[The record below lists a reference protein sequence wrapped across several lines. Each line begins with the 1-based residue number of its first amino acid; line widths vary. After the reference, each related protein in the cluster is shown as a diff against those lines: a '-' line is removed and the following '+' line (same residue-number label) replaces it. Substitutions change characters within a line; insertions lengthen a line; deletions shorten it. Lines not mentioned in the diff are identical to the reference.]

1 MSQGF
6 FEVKA
11 KANIGSIEINTLPSG
26 DLVANLSLAAT
37 KKYKDNQGQQQEK
50 TTWISATAYRRTAEL
65 LDMLVQQGTEIFVTG
80 SLIEDKWV
88 DQNNQNRSKVGI
100 VIDTFDVLRRGKQRQ
115 DAQNNNNYNQAPNNQ
130 GYNQAPNQG
139 YNNQGY
145 NQAPNNQGYNN
156 QGYNQPSN
164 NAPMQQNNRRNN
176 AQGGYQQPMSQ
187 RAS

>member
-11 KANIGSIEINTLPSG
+11 KANIGSIEFNTLPSG

-65 LDMLVQQGTEIFVTG
+65 LDMLAQQGTEIFVTG
-80 SLIEDKWV
+80 SLVEDKWV

-100 VIDTFDVLRRGKQRQ
+100 VIDTFDVLRRGKERQ
-115 DAQNNNNYNQAPNNQ
+115 DAQNNANYNQGNGQ

-145 NQAPNNQGYNN
+145 Q
-156 QGYNQPSN
+156 QPSN
-164 NAPMQQNNRRNN
+164 NVPMQQNNRRNN
-176 AQGGYQQPMSQ
+176 AQGGYQQQAMSQ

>member
-65 LDMLVQQGTEIFVTG
+65 LDMLAQQGTEIFVTG
-80 SLIEDKWV
+80 SLVEDKWV

-100 VIDTFDVLRRGKQRQ
+100 VIDTFDVLRRGKERQ
-115 DAQNNNNYNQAPNNQ
+115 DAQNNTNYNQNNGQGYNQAP
-130 GYNQAPNQG
+130 NQAPNQG
-139 YNNQGY
+139 YNNQR
-145 NQAPNNQGYNN
+145 
-156 QGYNQPSN
+156 YNQPSN
-164 NAPMQQNNRRNN
+164 NVPMQQNRGRNN
-176 AQGGYQQPMSQ
+176 QQGGYQQ
-187 RAS
+187 

>member
-11 KANIGSIEINTLPSG
+11 KANIGSIEFNTLPSG

-37 KKYKDNQGQQQEK
+37 KKYKDNQGQTQEK

-80 SLIEDKWV
+80 SLAEDKWV

-115 DAQNNNNYNQAPNNQ
+115 DAQNNND
-130 GYNQAPNQG
+130 YNQAPNQG

-145 NQAPNNQGYNN
+145 D
-156 QGYNQPSN
+156 QPSN
-164 NAPMQQNNRRNN
+164 NVPMQQNRGRNN
-176 AQGGYQQPMSQ
+176 QQGGYQQQSMSK

>member
-11 KANIGSIEINTLPSG
+11 KANIGSIEFNTLPSG

-65 LDMLVQQGTEIFVTG
+65 LDMLAQQGTEIFVTG
-80 SLIEDKWV
+80 SLVEDKWV

-100 VIDTFDVLRRGKQRQ
+100 VIDTFDVLRRGKEHQN
-115 DAQNNNNYNQAPNNQ
+115 AQNNANYNQSNGQ

-145 NQAPNNQGYNN
+145 Q
-156 QGYNQPSN
+156 QP
-164 NAPMQQNNRRNN
+164 NNRRNN
-176 AQGGYQQPMSQ
+176 AQGGYQQQGNYQRQPMSQ